1 MTKVK
6 DLIKI
11 LQTFDGELPIITS
24 CDDEGNGYR
33 DINLDWV
40 GLEAYDPEEMEIGII
55 ELTPEMEETGYS
67 EEDIKPVPCI
77 VIG

>member
-6 DLIKI
+6 DIIKK
-11 LQTFDGELPIITS
+11 LQTFDGELPVITS

-33 DINLDWV
+33 EVYLDWI
-40 GLEAYDPEEMEIGII
+40 GEEAYDPEEMETGII
-55 ELTPEMEETGYS
+55 ELTPELEADGYS
-67 EEDIKPVPCI
+67 EEDVKPVKCI